1 MTATHSQQ
9 VKDEYIGRSDGSAGQ
24 RFQLQVTPILQRQP
38 DESLIL
44 KVDGQPPQVWREVS
58 DFAETGSEDACY
70 TLDGTTGELRFGPAV
85 RQPDGAMKLYG
96 AIPPRGASLF
106 FSCYRYGGGE
116 RGNVS
121 AGLLNTLK
129 TSIPYVAKVS
139 NRQAASDGL
148 DAESLE
154 DAMVRAPALLRSR
167 DRAVN
172 EVDYEFLTMQ
182 AFPQAVGRV
191 KCLQPRAMEGGKV
204 IPGQVY
210 VLVVPRLPRPDEYLT
225 PAQLELNAE
234 TITALKTYLDERRL
248 LTTRLDVRSPAYQW
262 VKVKVKLRAIPGSN
276 AEMLQA
282 EALRRLYRFIN
293 PLTGGPDGKGWPFD
307 RDLFIS
313 DVYQCLQGTPGI
325 QFVQGIEMYK
335 ASPTGAAS
343 GGPIESL
350 EVLAHSTIASGRHE
364 IEWV

>member
-1 MTATHSQQ
+1 
-9 VKDEYIGRSDGSAGQ
+9 
-24 RFQLQVTPILQRQP
+24 
-38 DESLIL
+38 
-44 KVDGQPPQVWREVS
+44 
-58 DFAETGSEDACY
+58 
-70 TLDGTTGELRFGPAV
+70 
-85 RQPDGAMKLYG
+85 
-96 AIPPRGASLF
+96 
-106 FSCYRYGGGE
+106 
-116 RGNVS
+116 
-121 AGLLNTLK
+121 
-129 TSIPYVAKVS
+129 
-139 NRQAASDGL
+139 
-148 DAESLE
+148 
-154 DAMVRAPALLRSR
+154 MVRAPALLRSR

-172 EVDYEFLTMQ
+172 EADYEFLTMQ

-282 EALRRLYRFIN
+282 EVLRRLYRFIN